1 VSAAPAEV
9 VATVEAPA
17 DEAPRTADAAGVD
30 EVARGA
36 VDRGKKK
43 DKRSS
48 EVTDATREFWETWA
62 ETKTSKPEAPKAE
75 PADAVGEAD
84 AEAPRKERGGRGRD
98 RGGRGG
104 RDRKDAAADKKP
116 AASKDDERP
125 ARAKR
130 DTAVET
136 GARGAAAAADSNQ
149 ARLFVSLG
157 KKHGVSAEDLRSL
170 LAGPIGGDTGRIGS
184 VSLRDSH
191 AHVRVPEEHV
201 DAIIA
206 AVHGTLH
213 NDHNVTVERAR
224 A

>member
-1 VSAAPAEV
+1 
-9 VATVEAPA
+9 
-17 DEAPRTADAAGVD
+17 
-30 EVARGA
+30 
-36 VDRGKKK
+36 
-43 DKRSS
+43 
-48 EVTDATREFWETWA
+48 
-62 ETKTSKPEAPKAE
+62 
-75 PADAVGEAD
+75 
-84 AEAPRKERGGRGRD
+84 
-98 RGGRGG
+98 
-104 RDRKDAAADKKP
+104 
-116 AASKDDERP
+116 
-125 ARAKR
+125 
-130 DTAVET
+130 
-136 GARGAAAAADSNQ
+136 
-149 ARLFVSLG
+149 VSLG